1 MFPWRT
7 FFQSIHGI
15 PVTKVIKVSWRF
27 TMCVGSLYC
36 VFLIARKPRIYATA
50 ASAYHFF
57 KSHQRYVKL
66 AKVIMCMLLHNQTS
80 TKNFSAVLFSNQ
92 SIKELN
98 NTKSNYT
105 LQYITLHYIRRW
117 SRAHLFP
124 FHSFFTFNYAFSL

>member
-1 MFPWRT
+1 
-7 FFQSIHGI
+7 
-15 PVTKVIKVSWRF
+15 
-27 TMCVGSLYC
+27 MCVGSLYC

-50 ASAYHFF
+50 AFAYHFF

-105 LQYITLHYIRRW
+105 LKYITLHTAVVE
-117 SRAHLFP
+117 STP
-124 FHSFFTFNYAFSL
+124 FSVSLIFHFQLRIFTVIIPRFSIDSVRITKSTHCT